1 MEAVVMETEQLVTA
15 LVVAVM
21 ALGKTVMEA
30 EERVQVEGETVL
42 VKQAMAVAQG
52 LVVEATVKV

>member
-1 MEAVVMETEQLVTA
+1 M
-15 LVVAVM
+15 VVAVM
-21 ALGKTVMEA
+21 ALVETVLEA

-42 VKQAMAVAQG
+42 VKQAMAVEQG

>member
-1 MEAVVMETEQLVTA
+1 METEQLVTA

-42 VKQAMAVAQG
+42 VKQAMAAAGSPAPGTHARQ
-52 LVVEATVKV
+52 APRS